1 MSASPKNP
9 YSPTVIVNKF
19 DFLLIVDTHD
29 GNPNGEKDSGNLPR
43 IDPETGQGLISDVRY
58 KRDIRNYVWL
68 TREGQPTFDI
78 YVKEK
83 AVLGRAHVEAFHK
96 LGIATGE
103 ESHKSVPA
111 EVAELL
117 TDTTLPE
124 GVEFTP
130 ADGET
135 AAELVV
141 AADADKK
148 AVLEW
153 IKTEKPQKPVA
164 ELIKA
169 ALKDAKPRRP
179 TGEETERGRQQMCAD
194 YYDVRTHG
202 AVLSLKSAPNC
213 GQVRGPVQLT
223 FGRSVDRIVPAEHT
237 IARVAVATEAEAEK
251 QFGQNHTLGRKNT
264 VPYGLYVTR
273 GFVSPYLA
281 RQTGFSTADLELL
294 WEAILG
300 MYEHS
305 RSASRGFM
313 AVRKLIVFKHSGALG
328 NAPASALFDRVQ
340 IKRRDPTRPPRD
352 YADYSVTLDG
362 NELPA
367 EPVMIVVPVPAPKS

>member
-1 MSASPKNP
+1 MSESSKDP

-19 DFLLIVDTHD
+19 DFELIVDVRD

-43 IDPETGQGLISDVRY
+43 IDPETGQGLISDVKY
-58 KRDIRNYVWL
+58 KRDSRNYVHL
-68 TREGQPTFDI
+68 TREGKPPYDI

-83 AVLGRAHVEAFHK
+83 AVLGRAHVEAFRK

-103 ESHKSVPA
+103 ESRKSVPA

-117 TDTTLPE
+117 ADTTLPE

-130 ADGET
+130 ANGE

-153 IKTEKPQKPVA
+153 IKTEKPEKPVA

-194 YYDVRTHG
+194 FWDIRTFG

-223 FGRSVDRIVPAEHT
+223 FGRSVDPIVPAEHT
-237 IARVAVATEAEAEK
+237 ISRVAVATEAEAEK
-251 QFGQNHTLGRKNT
+251 QFGQNHTLGRKTT
-264 VPYGLYVTR
+264 VPYGLYVVR
-273 GFVSPYLA
+273 GFISPYLA
-281 RQTGFSTADLELL
+281 RQTGFSTVDLELL
-294 WEAILG
+294 WEALQG

-313 AVRKLIVFKHSGALG
+313 AVRKLIVFKHSSPLG

-340 IKRRDPTRPPRD
+340 IKRRDPAKPPRD
-352 YADYSVTLDG
+352 YSDYIVTLDG
-362 NELPA
+362 KELPVG
-367 EPVMIVVPVPAPKS
+367 PIMIEVPVLKS

>member
-9 YSPTVIVNKF
+9 YSPTVIDNKY
-19 DFLLIVDTHD
+19 DFLLIVDVHD

-43 IDPETGQGLISDVRY
+43 IDPDTSQGLISDVRY
-58 KRDIRNYVWL
+58 KRDIRNYMQM
-68 TREGQPTFDI
+68 TREGQAGLDI
-78 YVKEK
+78 YIKEK
-83 AVLGRAHVEAFHK
+83 AVLGRAHVEVFRK

-103 ESHKSVPA
+103 ESRKSVPA
-111 EVAELL
+111 EAAELL
-117 TDTTLPE
+117 ADTTLPE

-153 IKTEKPQKPVA
+153 LKTEKPQQPVA

-194 YYDVRTHG
+194 FWDIRTHG
-202 AVLSLKSAPNC
+202 AVLTLKSAPNC

-223 FGRSVDRIVPAEHT
+223 FGRSVDPITPAEHT
-237 IARVAVATEAEAEK
+237 ISRVAVATEAEAEK

-273 GFVSPYLA
+273 GSVSPYLA
-281 RQTGFSTADLELL
+281 RQTGFSTVDLELL
-294 WEAILG
+294 WEAIQN

-313 AVRKLIVFKHSGALG
+313 AVRKLIVFKHASPLG

-340 IKRRDPTRPPRD
+340 IKRRDPTKPPRD
-352 YADYSVTLDG
+352 YSDYSVTLDG
-362 NELPA
+362 KELPA
-367 EPVMIVVPVPAPKS
+367 EPVMIEVPVPTPKP